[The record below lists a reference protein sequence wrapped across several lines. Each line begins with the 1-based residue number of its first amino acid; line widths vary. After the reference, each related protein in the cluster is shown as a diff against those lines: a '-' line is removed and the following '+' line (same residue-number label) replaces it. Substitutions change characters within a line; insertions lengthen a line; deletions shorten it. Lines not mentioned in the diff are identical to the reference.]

1 MVLAVVNRAYSSLG
15 VIGAQTLAA
24 EEKGNAWADD
34 KGQAEELSEP
44 TEGKGYSQSLLCRS
58 SRDQTLLQDPGI
70 TSRS

>member
-15 VIGAQTLAA
+15 VIGAQALAA
-24 EEKGNAWADD
+24 EEKGNAWADG

-44 TEGKGYSQSLLCRS
+44 TEGKGYGQSLLSRS
-58 SRDQTLLQDPGI
+58 SKDQNFLQDPGI